1 MKLAIALSCLISF
14 VGVALGQEGAPAQ
27 NPDPIAAARAAYQA
41 VLDQRKKGLNDLAEL
56 REKVTAAKGPER
68 EAINKE
74 RDAAVRRS
82 KSPMDPFVEVF
93 AGCDWSK
100 FDPKADG
107 ELLEN
112 GLAGVARGKEL
123 QKAIAAGRMSLEL
136 FPKGRFARGIRGR
149 FIPMAMFRL
158 GDLKGAAAQLRTA
171 IDPADAHE
179 KASLLLFLGDL
190 QALDGDI
197 EGAKATYG
205 EVAATGRRAETDLA
219 KSRAQILGKPATAL
233 AATTWIGGD
242 AIDVTKVEGKITLIG
257 FWASWAPSA
266 RGETLVW
273 NTMRDELLDKGLVCV
288 GVTKTYGHG
297 YLPADP
303 SQIDLGGKGIQG
315 MKPEEYLEHV
325 KSYHTNMQLHYPVA
339 IVPETTFTDY
349 AVLPVPVTILI
360 GRDGKVALASMPSDS
375 EFIRLAVNHLLA
387 KK

>member
-1 MKLAIALSCLISF
+1 MKFAIALSCLISF
-14 VGVALGQEGAPAQ
+14 VAVALGQEGAPPQ
-27 NPDPIAAARAAYQA
+27 NPDPIEAARAAYKA
-41 VLDQRKKGLNDLAEL
+41 VLDQRKKGADDLAAY
-56 REKVTAAKGPER
+56 RDKVSAAKGPER
-68 EAINKE
+68 EALIKE
-74 RDAAVRRS
+74 MDGAVRRA

-100 FDPKADG
+100 FDPKADSDM
-107 ELLEN
+107 LEN
-112 GLAGVARGKEL
+112 GLAGVARGKDL
-123 QKAIAAGRMSLEL
+123 QKAIAAGRMSLDL

-149 FIPMAMFRL
+149 SIPMALFRL
-158 GDLKGAAAQLRTA
+158 GDLKGAASQLRTA
-171 IDPADAHE
+171 IDLADPHE
-179 KASLLLFLGDL
+179 KAALLLFLGDL
-190 QALDGDI
+190 RALDGDI
-197 EGAKATYG
+197 DSAKATYG
-205 EVAATGRRAETDLA
+205 EIAATGRRAETDLA
-219 KSRAQILGKPATAL
+219 KSRTQILGKPATAL

-242 AIDVTKVEGKITLIG
+242 AIDVTKAEGKIVLIG

-266 RGETLVW
+266 RGEALVW

-315 MKPEEYLEHV
+315 MKPEEYVEHV

-339 IVPETTFTDY
+339 IVPEATFTDY

-360 GRDGKVALASMPSDS
+360 GRDGKVALVSMPSDS
-375 EFIRLAVNHLLA
+375 EFTRLATNYLLA

>member
-1 MKLAIALSCLISF
+1 MKLAIALSSLISF
-14 VGVALGQEGAPAQ
+14 VGVSLGQEGAPAQ
-27 NPDPIAAARAAYQA
+27 NPDPVAAARAAYQA
-41 VLDQRKKGLNDLAEL
+41 VLEQRKKGNEDLAGY
-56 REKVTAAKGPER
+56 RERVSAAKGPER
-68 EAINKE
+68 EALIKE
-74 RDAAVRRS
+74 MDAAVRRA

-93 AGCDWSK
+93 AGCDWTK
-100 FDPKADG
+100 FDPKTES
-107 ELLEN
+107 ELLDN
-112 GLAGVARGKEL
+112 GLAGVARGKDL

-149 FIPMAMFRL
+149 SIPMALFRL
-158 GDLKGAAAQLRTA
+158 GDLKGAVAQLRTA
-171 IDPADAHE
+171 VDPAEPHE

-190 QALDGDI
+190 QALDGDLD
-197 EGAKATYG
+197 GAKATYAQI
-205 EVAATGRRAETDLA
+205 AATGRRAETDLA
-219 KSRAQILGKPATAL
+219 RSRVQVLGKPATGV

-242 AIDVTKVEGKITLIG
+242 AIDVTKTEGKIALIG

-266 RGETLVW
+266 RGETVVW

-297 YLPADP
+297 YLPADA

-315 MKPEEYLEHV
+315 MKPEEYVEHV

-349 AVLPVPVTILI
+349 AVLPVPSTILV
-360 GRDGKVALASMPSDS
+360 GRDGKVALVSMPSDS
-375 EFIRLAVNHLLA
+375 EFVRIATNHLLA